1 VPQEIDM
8 SELNGWCERIA
19 ALFAEQ
25 MDVAVPS
32 IDTDLFGRGILDS
45 LAFVD
50 LLARLEDN
58 FAIHVAIEDLEIE
71 NFRSIA
77 KIAAFAAA
85 KSKNGFKVAV

>member
-1 VPQEIDM
+1 M

-19 ALFAEQ
+19 TLFSEQ
-25 MDVAVPS
+25 MDVAVTS
-32 IDTDLFGRGILDS
+32 VDTDLFDGGILDS

-50 LLARLEDN
+50 LLARLEEK
-58 FAIHVAIEDLEIE
+58 FGIRVAIEDLEIE

-77 KIAAFAAA
+77 KIAAFAAS